1 MKRNILLILVLSL
14 LSFGCSDVIVF
25 ETQSDEDVK
34 AFEKVQEQLGEYS
47 DYGLATADQMP
58 SDGIRWKLRTVPV
71 GHVLPDNSVM
81 CVRDAK
87 GKTQNAKIFPEFGRG
102 GTIYIGA
109 CATGTKRLQALMHEI
124 GHAIGLKK
132 HTKKGVM
139 SSHVDPTL
147 TFSEESIDEIRGDN
161 DQIK

>member
-1 MKRNILLILVLSL
+1 MKHVLLIILSL

-25 ETQSDEDVK
+25 ETQGKDDVE
-34 AFEKVQEQLGEYS
+34 AFEKLEAQLGEYS
-47 DYGLATADQMP
+47 DYGLATAAQMP
-58 SDGIRWKLRTVPV
+58 SGGIRWKMRTVPV
-71 GHVLPDNSVM
+71 GHVLPDKSVM

-87 GKTQNAKIFPEFGRG
+87 GQTQNAKIFPEFGRG

-109 CATGTKRLQALMHEI
+109 CATGVKRLQGVMHEM

-132 HTKKGVM
+132 HTKKGIM

-147 TFSEESIDEIRGDN
+147 TFSEESIDELKSN
-161 DQIK
+161 DDDAM

>member
-1 MKRNILLILVLSL
+1 MKRNILLILILSL
-14 LSFGCSDVIVF
+14 MSFGCSDVIVF
-25 ETQSDEDVK
+25 ETQNAEDLK

-58 SDGIRWKLRTVPV
+58 SGGIRWKLRTVPV

-81 CVRDAK
+81 CVPTAA
-87 GKTQNAKIFPEFGRG
+87 GNQQAKIFPEFGQG

-109 CATGTKRLQALMHEI
+109 CAKGTKRLQALMHEI

-132 HTKKGVM
+132 HTKKGIM
-139 SSHVDPTL
+139 SSHVDSSL
-147 TFSEESIDEIRGDN
+147 TFSEESINELKGDN
-161 DQIK
+161 DKIM